1 MTQKKRGLGFNPLLG
16 LDQSTV
22 DAVLNTEK
30 TDPMVKGTSGTGGST
45 GLLQLAIEKIVPNPF
60 QPRTRFS
67 ELELDELSDSIR
79 QHGVMQP
86 VVVRQT
92 VRGYE
97 LIAGE
102 RRWRA
107 SQRAGLAEIPALVRD
122 LDDQQVAAL
131 ALIENIQREQLTAIE
146 QARALARMRDQFSM
160 DQTAL
165 ATMISSSRSNVAN
178 LLRLLNLSQ
187 GVQSMLEEGRLEMG
201 HARALLPLP
210 ENMQVKTA
218 EDVLRSQLSVRQTET
233 LVRRLLSDDSKPDQ
247 GGDQKDPDV
256 GRLEAKLSDRLG
268 ASVQIKPKSGGKGHI
283 VIEYGSLDILDGIVA
298 RLKTK
303 D

>member
-22 DAVLNTEK
+22 DAVLNKDQTSQNTEK
-30 TDPMVKGTSGTGGST
+30 PSNAA
-45 GLLQLAIEKIVPNPF
+45 GLIQVAVEKIVPNPF

-107 SQRAGLAEIPALVRD
+107 SQRAGITEIPAIVRD

-178 LLRLLNLSQ
+178 LLRLLNLAQ
-187 GVQSMLEEGRLEMG
+187 GVQTMLEDGRLEMG

-210 ENMQVKTA
+210 ENMQQKTA
-218 EDVLRSQLSVRQTET
+218 EDVLKSQLSVRQTET
-233 LVRRLLSDDSKPDQ
+233 LVKRLLADDTSPSKSED
-247 GGDQKDPDV
+247 KDPDV
-256 GRLEAKLSDRLG
+256 SRLEAKLSDRLG
-268 ASVQIKPKSGGKGHI
+268 ASVQIKAKSGGKGHI

-298 RLKTK
+298 RLKAK
-303 D
+303 E

>member
-1 MTQKKRGLGFNPLLG
+1 MS

-22 DAVLNTEK
+22 DAVLNKDSSAQNEGRSK
-30 TDPMVKGTSGTGGST
+30 NDGGVIT
-45 GLLQLAIEKIVPNPF
+45 IGVEKIVPNPF
-60 QPRTRFS
+60 QPRIRFN
-67 ELELDELSDSIR
+67 ETELDELADSIR

-86 VVVRQT
+86 IVVRQNSG
-92 VRGYE
+92 GYE

-107 SQRAGLAEIPALVRD
+107 SQRAGLTDLPAIVRD

-165 ATMISSSRSNVAN
+165 AAMISSSRSNVAN
-178 LLRLLNLSQ
+178 LLRLLNLVKD
-187 GVQSMLEEGRLEMG
+187 VQAMLEEGRLEMG

-210 ENMQVKTA
+210 ENMQQKAA
-218 EDVLRSQLSVRQTET
+218 EDVLRSRLSVRQTET
-233 LVRRLLSDDSKPDQ
+233 LVKRLLS
-247 GGDQKDPDV
+247 GDTASAKTGADDPDV
-256 GRLEAKLSDRLG
+256 GRLEMKLSDSLG
-268 ASVQIKPKSGGKGHI
+268 AKVKLKPRTGGRGLI
-283 VIEYGSLDILDGIVA
+283 IIEYGSLDILDGIVT
-298 RLKTK
+298 RLRAKS
-303 D
+303 

>member
-22 DAVLNTEK
+22 DAVLNTGK
-30 TDPMVKGTSGTGGST
+30 TDLIVEETSGPS
-45 GLLQLAIEKIVPNPF
+45 GLLQLSIEKIVPNPF

-107 SQRAGLAEIPALVRD
+107 SQRAGLAEIPALIRD

-201 HARALLPLP
+201 HARSLLPLP

-233 LVRRLLSDDSKPDQ
+233 LVKRLLSDDSKRDQ
-247 GGDQKDPDV
+247 GGGQKDPDLS
-256 GRLEAKLSDRLG
+256 RLEAKLSDQLG
-268 ASVQIKPKSGGKGHI
+268 ALVQVKPKSGGKGHI

-298 RLKTK
+298 RLKTEH
-303 D
+303 

>member
-30 TDPMVKGTSGTGGST
+30 TDSTIKETSGPS

-60 QPRTRFS
+60 QPRTRFN

-107 SQRAGLAEIPALVRD
+107 SQRAGLAEIPALVRE

-233 LVRRLLSDDSKPDQ
+233 LVKRLLSDNSKRDQ
-247 GGDQKDPDV
+247 GSDQKDPDV
-256 GRLEAKLSDRLG
+256 SRLEAKLSDRLG
-268 ASVQIKPKSGGKGHI
+268 ASVQIQPKSGGKGHI

>member
-1 MTQKKRGLGFNPLLG
+1 MTQKKRGLGFNPLLS

-22 DAVLNTEK
+22 DAVLNK
-30 TDPMVKGTSGTGGST
+30 DSSAQND
-45 GLLQLAIEKIVPNPF
+45 GLSKNNVGVITIGVEKIVPNPF
-60 QPRTRFS
+60 QPRIRFN
-67 ELELDELSDSIR
+67 EVELDELADSIR

-86 VVVRQT
+86 IVVRQT
-92 VRGYE
+92 SGGYE

-107 SQRAGLAEIPALVRD
+107 SQRSGLTDLPAIVRD

-165 ATMISSSRSNVAN
+165 AAMISSSRSNVAN
-178 LLRLLNLSQ
+178 LLRLLNLV
-187 GVQSMLEEGRLEMG
+187 GDVQTMLEEGRLEMG

-210 ENMQVKTA
+210 ENMQQKAA
-218 EDVLRSQLSVRQTET
+218 EDVVKSQLSVRQTET
-233 LVRRLLSDDSKPDQ
+233 LVKRLLS
-247 GGDQKDPDV
+247 GDTASVEIGADDPDV
-256 GRLEAKLSDRLG
+256 GRLEINLSDSLG
-268 ASVQIKPKSGGKGHI
+268 AKVKLKPKTGGKGLI
-283 VIEYGSLDILDGIVA
+283 VIEYGSLDILDGIVT
-298 RLKTK
+298 RLKAK

>member
-22 DAVLNTEK
+22 DAVLNKDQTSQNTEK
-30 TDPMVKGTSGTGGST
+30 SSNAA
-45 GLLQLAIEKIVPNPF
+45 GLIQLAVEKIVPNPF

-107 SQRAGLAEIPALVRD
+107 SQRAGITEIPAIVRD

-178 LLRLLNLSQ
+178 LLRLLNLAQ
-187 GVQSMLEEGRLEMG
+187 GVQTMLEDGRLEMG

-210 ENMQVKTA
+210 ENMQQKTA
-218 EDVLRSQLSVRQTET
+218 EDVLKSQLSVRQTET
-233 LVRRLLSDDSKPDQ
+233 LVKRLLADDTSPSKSED
-247 GGDQKDPDV
+247 KDPDV
-256 GRLEAKLSDRLG
+256 SRLEAKLSDRLG
-268 ASVQIKPKSGGKGHI
+268 ASVQIKAKSGGKGHI

-298 RLKTK
+298 RLKAK
-303 D
+303 E

>member
-30 TDPMVKGTSGTGGST
+30 TDSTIKGTSGPS
-45 GLLQLAIEKIVPNPF
+45 GLLQLAVEKIVPNPF
-60 QPRTRFS
+60 QPRTRFN

-187 GVQSMLEEGRLEMG
+187 GVQSLLEEGRLEMG
-201 HARALLPLP
+201 HARSLLPLP

-233 LVRRLLSDDSKPDQ
+233 LVKRLLSDNSKRDQ
-247 GGDQKDPDV
+247 GSDQKDPDV
-256 GRLEAKLSDRLG
+256 SRLEAKLSDRLG

>member
-30 TDPMVKGTSGTGGST
+30 TDSTIKGTNGPS

-60 QPRTRFS
+60 QPRTRFN

-201 HARALLPLP
+201 HARSLLPLP

-233 LVRRLLSDDSKPDQ
+233 LVKRLLSDNSKRDQ
-247 GGDQKDPDV
+247 GSDHKDPDV
-256 GRLEAKLSDRLG
+256 SRLEAKLSDRLG

>member
-30 TDPMVKGTSGTGGST
+30 TDVTIKGTSGPS

-60 QPRTRFS
+60 QPRTRFN

-201 HARALLPLP
+201 HARSLLPLP

-233 LVRRLLSDDSKPDQ
+233 LVKRLLSDNSKRDQ
-247 GGDQKDPDV
+247 GSDQKDPDV
-256 GRLEAKLSDRLG
+256 SRLEAKLSDRLG

>member
-30 TDPMVKGTSGTGGST
+30 PDSTIKGTSGPS

-60 QPRTRFS
+60 QPRTRFN

-107 SQRAGLAEIPALVRD
+107 SQRAGLAEIPALIRD

-131 ALIENIQREQLTAIE
+131 ALIENIQREQLTALE

-218 EDVLRSQLSVRQTET
+218 EDVLRSRLSVRQTET
-233 LVRRLLSDDSKPDQ
+233 LVKRLLSDNSKRDQ

-256 GRLEAKLSDRLG
+256 SRLEAKLSDRLG

>member
-22 DAVLNTEK
+22 DAVLNKDQTSQNTEK
-30 TDPMVKGTSGTGGST
+30 PSNAA
-45 GLLQLAIEKIVPNPF
+45 GLIQLAVEKIVPNPF

-107 SQRAGLAEIPALVRD
+107 SQRAGITEIPAIIHD

-178 LLRLLNLSQ
+178 LLRLLNLAQ
-187 GVQSMLEEGRLEMG
+187 GVQTMLEDGRLEMG

-210 ENMQVKTA
+210 ENMQQKTA
-218 EDVLRSQLSVRQTET
+218 EDVLKSQLSVRQTET
-233 LVRRLLSDDSKPDQ
+233 LVKRLLADDTSPSKSED
-247 GGDQKDPDV
+247 KDPDV
-256 GRLEAKLSDRLG
+256 SRLEAKLSDRLG
-268 ASVQIKPKSGGKGHI
+268 ASVQIKAKSGGKGHI

-298 RLKTK
+298 RLKAK
-303 D
+303 E

>member
-1 MTQKKRGLGFNPLLG
+1 MIQKKRGLGFNPLLG

-30 TDPMVKGTSGTGGST
+30 TDSTIKETSGPS

-60 QPRTRFS
+60 QPRTRFN
-67 ELELDELSDSIR
+67 EPELDELSDSIR

-233 LVRRLLSDDSKPDQ
+233 LVKRLLSDNSKRDQ
-247 GGDQKDPDV
+247 GSDQKDPDV
-256 GRLEAKLSDRLG
+256 SRLEAKLSDRLG

-303 D
+303 G

>member
-1 MTQKKRGLGFNPLLG
+1 MTQKKRGLGFNPLLE

-30 TDPMVKGTSGTGGST
+30 TDSTTKGTSGPS

-60 QPRTRFS
+60 QPRTRFN

-233 LVRRLLSDDSKPDQ
+233 LVKRLLSDNSKRDQ
-247 GGDQKDPDV
+247 GSDQKDPDV
-256 GRLEAKLSDRLG
+256 SRLEAKLSDRLG

>member
-30 TDPMVKGTSGTGGST
+30 TDSTIKGTSGPS

-60 QPRTRFS
+60 QPRTRFN

-131 ALIENIQREQLTAIE
+131 ALIENIQREQLTSIE

-201 HARALLPLP
+201 HARSLLPLP

-218 EDVLRSQLSVRQTET
+218 EDILRSQLSVRQTET
-233 LVRRLLSDDSKPDQ
+233 LVKRLLSDNSKRDQ
-247 GGDQKDPDV
+247 GSDQKDPDV
-256 GRLEAKLSDRLG
+256 SRLEAKLSDRLG

>member
-30 TDPMVKGTSGTGGST
+30 TDSTIKGTSGPS

-60 QPRTRFS
+60 QPRTRFN

-201 HARALLPLP
+201 HARSLLPLP

-233 LVRRLLSDDSKPDQ
+233 LVKRLLSDNSKRDQ
-247 GGDQKDPDV
+247 GSDQKDPDV
-256 GRLEAKLSDRLG
+256 SRLEAKLSDRLG

-303 D
+303 G

>member
-22 DAVLNTEK
+22 DAVLNKDQTSQNTEK
-30 TDPMVKGTSGTGGST
+30 PSNAA
-45 GLLQLAIEKIVPNPF
+45 GLIHLAVEKIVPNPF

-107 SQRAGLAEIPALVRD
+107 SQRAGITEIPAIVRD

-178 LLRLLNLSQ
+178 LLRLLNLAQ
-187 GVQSMLEEGRLEMG
+187 GVQTMLENGRLEMG

-210 ENMQVKTA
+210 ENMQQKTA
-218 EDVLRSQLSVRQTET
+218 EDVLKSQLSVRQTET
-233 LVRRLLSDDSKPDQ
+233 LVKRLLADDTSPSKSED
-247 GGDQKDPDV
+247 KDPDV
-256 GRLEAKLSDRLG
+256 SRLEAKLSDRLG
-268 ASVQIKPKSGGKGHI
+268 ASVQIKAKSGGKGHI

-298 RLKTK
+298 RLKAK
-303 D
+303 E

>member
-30 TDPMVKGTSGTGGST
+30 TDSTIKGTSGPS
-45 GLLQLAIEKIVPNPF
+45 GLLQLAVEKIVPNPF
-60 QPRTRFS
+60 QPRTRFN

-233 LVRRLLSDDSKPDQ
+233 LVKRLLSDNSKRDQ
-247 GGDQKDPDV
+247 GSDHKDPDV
-256 GRLEAKLSDRLG
+256 SRLEAKLSDRLG

>member
-22 DAVLNTEK
+22 DAVLNKDQAAQSTK
-30 TDPMVKGTSGTGGST
+30 QPQDST
-45 GLLQLAIEKIVPNPF
+45 GLMKLPVEKIIPNPF

-67 ELELDELSDSIR
+67 ELELDELADSIR

-107 SQRAGLAEIPALVRD
+107 SQRAGITEIPAIARD

-178 LLRLLNLSQ
+178 LLRLLNLTQS
-187 GVQSMLEEGRLEMG
+187 VQTMLEDGRIEMG

-210 ENMQVKTA
+210 ENMQQKTA
-218 EDVLRSQLSVRQTET
+218 EDVLKSQLSVRQTET
-233 LVRRLLSDDSKPDQ
+233 LVKRLLADDTSPEKSE
-247 GGDQKDPDV
+247 GKDPDV
-256 GRLEAKLSDRLG
+256 SRLEAKLSDRLG
-268 ASVQIKPKSGGKGHI
+268 ATVQIKTKSGGRGHI

-298 RLKTK
+298 RLKAK

>member
-22 DAVLNTEK
+22 DAVLSREFK
-30 TDPMVKGTSGTGGST
+30 TSDQELGDETGVVHV
-45 GLLQLAIEKIVPNPF
+45 AIEKVVPNPF
-60 QPRTRFS
+60 QPRTRFNES
-67 ELELDELSDSIR
+67 ELDELADSIR

-86 VVVRQT
+86 VILRKT
-92 VRGYE
+92 THHYE

-107 SQRAGLAEIPALVRD
+107 SQKVGLQDIPGIVRD

-146 QARALARMRDQFSM
+146 QARALARMRDQFAM
-160 DQTAL
+160 DQSTL
-165 ATMISSSRSNVAN
+165 AGMISSSRSNVAN

-187 GVQSMLEEGRLEMG
+187 GVQTMLEVGDLEMG

-210 ENMQVKTA
+210 ESMQLKAA

-233 LVRRLLSDDSKPDQ
+233 LVKRLLSQDSTAVS
-247 GGDQKDPDV
+247 GRVTRDPDV
-256 GRLEAKLSDRLG
+256 DRLEVTLSDELG
-268 ASVQIKPKSGGKGHI
+268 AAVKIKPRKGGKGHI
-283 VIEYGSLDILDGIVA
+283 VIEYGSLDVLDGIVD
-298 RLKTK
+298 RLKAK
-303 D
+303 S

>member
-22 DAVLNTEK
+22 DAVLNTDK
-30 TDPMVKGTSGTGGST
+30 TDSTIKGTSGRP
-45 GLLQLAIEKIVPNPF
+45 GLLQLEIEKIVPNPF
-60 QPRTRFS
+60 QPRTRFN

-107 SQRAGLAEIPALVRD
+107 SQRAGLAEIPALVRE

-233 LVRRLLSDDSKPDQ
+233 LVKRLLSDNSKRDQ
-247 GGDQKDPDV
+247 GSDQKDPDV
-256 GRLEAKLSDRLG
+256 SRLEAKLSDRLG

>member
-30 TDPMVKGTSGTGGST
+30 IHPTIKGMSGSS

-67 ELELDELSDSIR
+67 EPELDELSDSIR

-86 VVVRQT
+86 VVVRQAI
-92 VRGYE
+92 RNYE

-107 SQRAGLAEIPALVRD
+107 SQQAGLTEIPALVRD
-122 LDDQQVAAL
+122 LNDQQVAAL

-210 ENMQVKTA
+210 ENMQVKIA
-218 EDVLRSQLSVRQTET
+218 EDVMRLQLSVRQIESF
-233 LVRRLLSDDSKPDQ
+233 VKRLLSDDLIPNQS
-247 GGDQKDPDV
+247 GNQKDPDV
-256 GRLEAKLSDRLG
+256 SRLEAKLSDCLG
-268 ASVQIKPKSGGKGHI
+268 ALVQIKPKSGGKGHI
-283 VIEYGSLDILDGIVA
+283 VIEYGSLEILDGIVEQ
-298 RLKTK
+298 LKTK
-303 D
+303 A

>member
-1 MTQKKRGLGFNPLLG
+1 MNQKKRGLGFNPLLG

-22 DAVLNTEK
+22 DAVLNTGQSQKNSTHIKE
-30 TDPMVKGTSGTGGST
+30 TT
-45 GLLQLAIEKIVPNPF
+45 GLIQLAVEKIVPNPF
-60 QPRTRFS
+60 QPRTRFNQ
-67 ELELDELSDSIR
+67 LELDELTDSIR

-86 VVVRQT
+86 IVVRQT
-92 VRGYE
+92 ARSFE

-107 SQRAGLAEIPALVRD
+107 SQQAGLSEIPAIVRD

-146 QARALARMRDQFSM
+146 QARALARMRDEFSM

-165 ATMISSSRSNVAN
+165 AAMISSSRSNVAN
-178 LLRLLNLSQ
+178 LLRLLNLAQS
-187 GVQSMLEEGRLEMG
+187 VQLMLEDGSLEMG

-210 ENMQVKTA
+210 ENMQRKTA
-218 EDVLRSQLSVRQTET
+218 EDVVRSQLSVRQTET
-233 LVRRLLSDDSKPDQ
+233 LIKRLLSDDTTSTKTDV
-247 GGDQKDPDV
+247 KDPDV
-256 GRLEAKLSDRLG
+256 SWLESKLSDQLG
-268 ASVQIKPKSGGKGHI
+268 ATVQIKAKSGGKGHI

-298 RLKTK
+298 RLKVK

>member
-22 DAVLNTEK
+22 DAVLSRELK
-30 TDPMVKGTSGTGGST
+30 TSDQELGDESGVVHV
-45 GLLQLAIEKIVPNPF
+45 AIEKVVPNPF
-60 QPRTRFS
+60 QPRTRFNES
-67 ELELDELSDSIR
+67 ELDELADSIR

-86 VVVRQT
+86 VILRKT
-92 VRGYE
+92 AHHYE

-107 SQRAGLAEIPALVRD
+107 SQKVGLRDIPGIVRD

-146 QARALARMRDQFSM
+146 QARALARMRDQFAM
-160 DQTAL
+160 DQSTL
-165 ATMISSSRSNVAN
+165 AGMISSSRSNVAN

-187 GVQSMLEEGRLEMG
+187 GVQTMLEVGDLEMG

-210 ENMQVKTA
+210 ESMQLKAA

-233 LVRRLLSDDSKPDQ
+233 LVKRLLSQDSTAVS
-247 GGDQKDPDV
+247 GRVARDPDV
-256 GRLEAKLSDRLG
+256 DRLEVTLSDELG
-268 ASVQIKPKSGGKGHI
+268 AAVKIKPRKGGKGHI
-283 VIEYGSLDILDGIVA
+283 VIEYGSLDVLDGIVD
-298 RLKTK
+298 RLKAK
-303 D
+303 S

>member
-30 TDPMVKGTSGTGGST
+30 TDPTIKGTNGPS

-60 QPRTRFS
+60 QPRTRFN

-233 LVRRLLSDDSKPDQ
+233 LVKRLLSDNSKRDQ
-247 GGDQKDPDV
+247 GSDQKDPDV
-256 GRLEAKLSDRLG
+256 SRLEAKLSDRLG

>member
-16 LDQSTV
+16 LDQSTL
-22 DAVLNTEK
+22 DAVLSGELKTENREL
-30 TDPMVKGTSGTGGST
+30 GGEI
-45 GLLQLAIEKIVPNPF
+45 GIVNVAIDKVVPNPF
-60 QPRTRFS
+60 QPRTRFDES
-67 ELELDELSDSIR
+67 ELDELADSIR

-86 VVVRQT
+86 VILRKT
-92 VRGYE
+92 THHYE

-107 SQRAGLAEIPALVRD
+107 SQKVGLQDIPGIVRD

-146 QARALARMRDQFSM
+146 QARALARMRDQFAM
-160 DQTAL
+160 DQSTL
-165 ATMISSSRSNVAN
+165 AGMISSSRSNVAN

-187 GVQSMLEEGRLEMG
+187 GVQTMLEVGDLEMG

-210 ENMQVKTA
+210 ESMQLKAA

-233 LVRRLLSDDSKPDQ
+233 LVKGLLSQDSTAAK
-247 GGDQKDPDV
+247 GRITRDPDV
-256 GRLEAKLSDRLG
+256 DRLEATLSDGLG
-268 ASVQIKPKSGGKGHI
+268 ATVKIKPRKGGKGHI
-283 VIEYGSLDILDGIVA
+283 VIEYGSLDVLDGIA
-298 RLKTK
+298 DRLKAK
-303 D
+303 S

>member
-22 DAVLNTEK
+22 DAVLNKDQTSQNTEK
-30 TDPMVKGTSGTGGST
+30 PSNAA
-45 GLLQLAIEKIVPNPF
+45 GLIQLAVEKIVPNPF

-107 SQRAGLAEIPALVRD
+107 SQRVGISEVPAIVRD

-178 LLRLLNLSQ
+178 LLRLLNLAQ
-187 GVQSMLEEGRLEMG
+187 GVQTMLEDGRLEMG

-210 ENMQVKTA
+210 ENMQQKTA
-218 EDVLRSQLSVRQTET
+218 EDVLKSQLSVRQTET
-233 LVRRLLSDDSKPDQ
+233 LVKRLLADDTSPSKSED
-247 GGDQKDPDV
+247 KDPDV
-256 GRLEAKLSDRLG
+256 SRLEAKLSDRLG
-268 ASVQIKPKSGGKGHI
+268 ASVQIKAKSGGKGHI

-298 RLKTK
+298 RLKAK
-303 D
+303 E

>member
-22 DAVLNTEK
+22 DAVLS
-30 TDPMVKGTSGTGGST
+30 KGQSPKDST
-45 GLLQLAIEKIVPNPF
+45 HSKETAGLIQLAVEEIISNPF
-60 QPRTRFS
+60 QPRTRFN

-79 QHGVMQP
+79 QHGVIQP
-86 VVVRQT
+86 IVVRQT
-92 VRGYE
+92 ARGFE

-107 SQRAGLAEIPALVRD
+107 SQRAGLSDMPAIVRD
-122 LDDQQVAAL
+122 FDDQQVAAL

-146 QARALARMRDQFSM
+146 QARALARMRDEFSM
-160 DQTAL
+160 DPAAL
-165 ATMISSSRSNVAN
+165 AAMISSSRSNVAN
-178 LLRLLNLSQ
+178 LLRLLNLAKS
-187 GVQSMLEEGRLEMG
+187 VQSMLEAGSLEMG

-210 ENMQVKTA
+210 EKIQQKMA
-218 EDVLRSQLSVRQTET
+218 EDVVKLRLSVRQTEA
-233 LVRRLLSDDSKPDQ
+233 LVKRLMSDDITPSKSD
-247 GGDQKDPDV
+247 DKDPDV
-256 GRLEAKLSDRLG
+256 SRLESRLSDCLG
-268 ASVQIKPKSGGKGHI
+268 ATVQIKTKSGGKGHI

-298 RLKTK
+298 QLKAR

>member
-22 DAVLNTEK
+22 DAVLNKDQTSQNTEK
-30 TDPMVKGTSGTGGST
+30 PSNASG
-45 GLLQLAIEKIVPNPF
+45 LIQLAVEKIVPNPF

-107 SQRAGLAEIPALVRD
+107 SQRAGITEIPAIVRD

-178 LLRLLNLSQ
+178 LLRLLNLAQ
-187 GVQSMLEEGRLEMG
+187 GVQTMLEDGRLEMG

-210 ENMQVKTA
+210 ENMQQKTA
-218 EDVLRSQLSVRQTET
+218 EDVLKSQLSVRQTET
-233 LVRRLLSDDSKPDQ
+233 LVKRLLADDTSPSKSED
-247 GGDQKDPDV
+247 KDPDV
-256 GRLEAKLSDRLG
+256 SRLEAKLSDRLG
-268 ASVQIKPKSGGKGHI
+268 ASVQIKAKSGGKGHI

-298 RLKTK
+298 RLKAK
-303 D
+303 E

>member
-22 DAVLNTEK
+22 DAVLNTGR
-30 TDPMVKGTSGTGGST
+30 TDPVVKETSGPS
-45 GLLQLAIEKIVPNPF
+45 GLLQLSIEKIVPNPF

-210 ENMQVKTA
+210 ENMQAKTA

-233 LVRRLLSDDSKPDQ
+233 LVKRLLSDNSKRDQ
-247 GGDQKDPDV
+247 GSDQKDPDV
-256 GRLEAKLSDRLG
+256 SRLEAKLSDRLG

>member
-1 MTQKKRGLGFNPLLG
+1 
-16 LDQSTV
+16 
-22 DAVLNTEK
+22 
-30 TDPMVKGTSGTGGST
+30 
-45 GLLQLAIEKIVPNPF
+45 
-60 QPRTRFS
+60 
-67 ELELDELSDSIR
+67 
-79 QHGVMQP
+79 MQP

-92 VRGYE
+92 ARGYE

-107 SQRAGLAEIPALVRD
+107 SQRAGIADIPAIIRD

-131 ALIENIQREQLTAIE
+131 ALVENIQREQLTAIE

-178 LLRLLNLSQ
+178 LLRLLNLTQS
-187 GVQSMLEEGRLEMG
+187 VQTMLEDGRIEMG

-210 ENMQVKTA
+210 ENIQQKTA
-218 EDVLRSQLSVRQTET
+218 EDVLKSQLSVRQTET
-233 LVRRLLSDDSKPDQ
+233 LVKRLLSDDKPLEKSEN
-247 GGDQKDPDV
+247 KDPDV
-256 GRLEAKLSDRLG
+256 TRLEAKLSDRLG
-268 ASVQIKPKSGGKGHI
+268 ATVQIKAKSGGRGHI

>member
-22 DAVLNTEK
+22 DAVLSRELK
-30 TDPMVKGTSGTGGST
+30 TGDQELGDETGVVHV
-45 GLLQLAIEKIVPNPF
+45 AIEKVVPNPF
-60 QPRTRFS
+60 QPRTRFNES
-67 ELELDELSDSIR
+67 ELDELADSIR

-86 VVVRQT
+86 VILRKT
-92 VRGYE
+92 THHYE

-107 SQRAGLAEIPALVRD
+107 SQKVGLQDIPGIVRD

-146 QARALARMRDQFSM
+146 QARALARMRDQFAM
-160 DQTAL
+160 DQSTL
-165 ATMISSSRSNVAN
+165 AVMISSSRSNVAN

-187 GVQSMLEEGRLEMG
+187 GVQTMLEVGDLEMG

-210 ENMQVKTA
+210 ESMQLKAA

-233 LVRRLLSDDSKPDQ
+233 LVKRLLSQDSTAVS
-247 GGDQKDPDV
+247 GRVTRDPDV
-256 GRLEAKLSDRLG
+256 DRLEVTLSDELG
-268 ASVQIKPKSGGKGHI
+268 AAVKIKPRKGGKGHI
-283 VIEYGSLDILDGIVA
+283 VIGYGSLDVLDGIVD
-298 RLKTK
+298 RLKEK
-303 D
+303 S